1 VPLTWYESSTFA
13 FFGDETHATIR
24 RCYTS
29 PNDQSSKRY
38 FCGFCGT
45 PLSYW
50 SEEPPSEADYI
61 SLTLGSLA
69 GSDLQDL
76 EELGLLPKEATEDA
90 ENDKEVIEKAVTD
103 VKGGD
108 VEASEALP
116 WFETMVEG
124 SRLGKM
130 KKMRGTRRSGNGRM
144 TVEWE
149 IVEWTDDNEEREND
163 AAQQA
168 GKRKLGDVGEDDPME
183 H

>member
-1 VPLTWYESSTFA
+1 M
-13 FFGDETHATIR
+13 
-24 RCYTS
+24 
-29 PNDQSSKRY
+29 
-38 FCGFCGT
+38 
-45 PLSYW
+45 
-50 SEEPPSEADYI
+50 
-61 SLTLGSLA
+61 
-69 GSDLQDL
+69 
-76 EELGLLPKEATEDA
+76 GLLPKEATEDA